1 VSAEPS
7 LKSLKKIATIL
18 DCFSAL
24 DRKLS
29 VSEIASRTGLPR
41 STAHRL
47 TMALRAVGFLDQ
59 DRARDEY
66 RLGLKLFK
74 LGSVVLAGM
83 DLQREAGVFVSALAE
98 LTGETVHLCVF
109 DDQQMVFVDRKAGTR
124 SGEHIVI
131 ETTPCHCTGVG
142 KAALAFQEGEVIDR
156 IIRMG
161 LKAYTRHTLTERDSL
176 LADLAATRERG
187 YAIDDGEVELG
198 VRCVAAP
205 IRNAGGVVFAAISV
219 SGLDKRM
226 TMQRVGE
233 LAPTV
238 MAYAR
243 SISQRLGY
251 RDGNGG
257 AEPASP

>member
-1 VSAEPS
+1 MSTEPS

-47 TMALRAVGFLDQ
+47 TMALREVGFLDQ

-74 LGSVVLAGM
+74 LGNVVLAGM
-83 DLQREAGVFVSALAE
+83 DLQKEAGPFVSALAE

-109 DDQQMVFVDRKAGTR
+109 DDRQMVFVDRRAGSR

-142 KAALAFQEGEVIDR
+142 KAALAFQPADVIDKV
-156 IIRMG
+156 IRMG
-161 LKAYTRHTLTERDSL
+161 LKAYTRNTLTERDRL
-176 LADLAATRERG
+176 LADLEVTRGRG
-187 YAIDDGEVELG
+187 YAIDDGEVEIG

-205 IRNAGGVVFAAISV
+205 IRSAGGTVIAGLSV
-219 SGLDKRM
+219 SGPEKRM
-226 TMQRVGE
+226 TVLRLEE

-243 SISQRLGY
+243 SISQRLGF
-251 RDGNGG
+251 REGEGL
-257 AEPASP
+257 S